1 MTRPDDRRLEPR
13 SPANAR
19 GLIVSP
25 GLELPCLI
33 VDQSGSGVRLRL
45 DRNLALPDRIVLI
58 DMAVASAVEA
68 EVVWRKGQEAG
79 VKRSGAAASR
89 RGLVPSRLAAARAA
103 YLRAGGR

>member
-1 MTRPDDRRLEPR
+1 MTRPEDRRLEPR

-19 GLIVSP
+19 GLVVSP

-45 DRNLALPDRIVLI
+45 DRNLALPNRILLI
-58 DMAVASAVEA
+58 DMAQASAVEA
-68 EVVWRKGQEAG
+68 EVVWRKGMEAG
-79 VKRSGAAASR
+79 IRRSGAAASL

-103 YLRAGGR
+103 FLRAGGR

>member
-1 MTRPDDRRLEPR
+1 MNRPDDRRLETR

-58 DMAVASAVEA
+58 DMALASAVEA

-79 VKRSGAAASR
+79 VKRSGAAASL